1 MCPFVS
7 VKPTFFSP
15 ELSVY
20 TTIVSLIGALK
31 MVSTNLTIVT
41 IKVKQEMILFQYL
54 TPDNENK
61 IYTCNLSAP
70 KNWCWKVGCVNFII
84 VNPTI
89 VFKYLLELSQQHMSV
104 LFTHPPFL
112 QHIGSGLHCGTIF
125 PNLDKT

>member
-41 IKVKQEMILFQYL
+41 IKVKQEMIKVYFSMKPVKKSLISL
-54 TPDNENK
+54 AGK
-61 IYTCNLSAP
+61 LNL
-70 KNWCWKVGCVNFII
+70 NF
-84 VNPTI
+84 
-89 VFKYLLELSQQHMSV
+89 
-104 LFTHPPFL
+104 
-112 QHIGSGLHCGTIF
+112 GR
-125 PNLDKT
+125 

>member
-54 TPDNENK
+54 TADNENK
-61 IYTCNLSAP
+61 IYTCNLSERLR
-70 KNWCWKVGCVNFII
+70 V
-84 VNPTI
+84 
-89 VFKYLLELSQQHMSV
+89 
-104 LFTHPPFL
+104 
-112 QHIGSGLHCGTIF
+112 
-125 PNLDKT
+125 